1 MHAEPSHQPA
11 PPPPLTCLACGY
23 ALTGLAH
30 EDRCPEC
37 GLAIEVSRRGDALA
51 HADPAWL
58 ERLHRGLR
66 LLGIGCI
73 VAAAFVVVQIA
84 SIPLAIVFPGLPDFS
99 SFIWSVLLAVGVV
112 ATQVFAFLGWRGI
125 AAPEPRAANRLVPDW
140 ERMVLFGTIIAGLVG
155 VVVAVLIGD
164 LILASHTQAAEL
176 LTRIGGLILIAATGV
191 HVLVAMRPFARL
203 ARRLGK
209 PKHQKSF
216 RRAMVYGLVGFPIV
230 ALSSLTGSPL
240 SRMVMGAGG
249 GLMTVVALP
258 VALVDLFAHLTVF
271 LVPFTYPYAV
281 WLLWGQVRDLRR
293 SMADQPAAPPGR

>member
-1 MHAEPSHQPA
+1 MDPSAPAKPA

-23 ALTGLAH
+23 ALAGLPH

-66 LLGIGCI
+66 RLGIGCL
-73 VAAAFVVVQIA
+73 VAVSLFVLSLVGIA
-84 SIPLAIVFPGLPDFS
+84 LELAVSWWNDEPGLL
-99 SFIWSVLLAVGVV
+99 WSLVFVAGVV
-112 ATQVFAFLGWRGI
+112 GTQVFAFLGWRGI
-125 AAPEPRAANRLVPDW
+125 AAPEPQAANRIVPDW
-140 ERMVLFGTIIAGLVG
+140 ERMVLVGSIIAGLVG
-155 VVVAVLIGD
+155 VVLSGLIGD
-164 LILASHTQAAEL
+164 PIRAASPQVGAL

-240 SRMVMGAGG
+240 SRMIMGAGG

-271 LVPFTYPYAV
+271 IVPLTYPYAV
-281 WLLWGQVRDLRR
+281 WLLWGQVRSLRR
-293 SMADQPAAPPGR
+293 DLVDHPAL